1 METFEKAWSLVKE
14 KRCEAG
20 VVPSCTGE
28 ADFQIVGDSMDRVS
42 GGYAC
47 EECIEA
53 YTGDG
58 DVYPLGESPYLED
71 EDELNWIWRG
81 DES

>member
-1 METFEKAWSLVKE
+1 MEAFEKAWSLLKEMKE

-28 ADFQIVGDSMDRVS
+28 ADFEIVGDSMDRVS

-58 DVYPLGESPYLED
+58 EVYRLSESPYSGD
-71 EDELNWIWRG
+71 EDELNRT
-81 DES
+81 